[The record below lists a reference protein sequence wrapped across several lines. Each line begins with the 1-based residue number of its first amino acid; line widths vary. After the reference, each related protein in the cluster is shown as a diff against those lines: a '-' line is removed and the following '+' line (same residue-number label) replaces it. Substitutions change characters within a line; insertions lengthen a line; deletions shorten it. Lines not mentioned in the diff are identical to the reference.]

1 MKDIN
6 QLLDHQKLHDLIHH
20 AASLRKLDAVLEAI
34 LPPAIKGHVHSAR
47 LEDHTL
53 TLITPNASYATQVR
67 FSSGALL
74 AALNQQMPQLHIK
87 SLSCRVKPAVVI
99 NSAKPA
105 TIDRR
110 ISDHAADSII
120 KAAASMSDERLR
132 KIWQNL
138 GSSAVACNRNRRRKT
153 EW

>member
-1 MKDIN
+1 MKEIN

-67 FSSGALL
+67 FSSSALL

-87 SLSCRVKPAVVI
+87 KLSCRVKPVVATH
-99 NSAKPA
+99 SATLKK
-105 TIDRR
+105 IDRQ
-110 ISDHAADSII
+110 ISDDAADSII
-120 KAAASMSDERLR
+120 KAANAMSDERLR

-153 EW
+153 DW